1 MKDRY
6 LVTLEIE
13 TYDGDPK
20 SWNWDTLYIGE
31 ETVKIIESQWKGR
44 VLPTNE
50 GDPEIK
56 CFVCGD
62 PLDEDDIVWADEEGQ
77 IGKEGNDTA
86 WCVSCLPSEGE
97 SNE

>member
-13 TYDGDPK
+13 TYDGDPRE
-20 SWNWDTLYIGE
+20 WDWSKLLTGDE
-31 ETVKIIESQWKGR
+31 SKVIESQFKGR

-50 GDPEIK
+50 G
-56 CFVCGD
+56 
-62 PLDEDDIVWADEEGQ
+62 
-77 IGKEGNDTA
+77 
-86 WCVSCLPSEGE
+86 E

>member
-20 SWNWDTLYIGE
+20 AWDW
-31 ETVKIIESQWKGR
+31 TVKALREANVVNVISSDFKGR
-44 VLPTNE
+44 V
-50 GDPEIK
+50 IWK
-56 CFVCGD
+56 
-62 PLDEDDIVWADEEGQ
+62 
-77 IGKEGNDTA
+77 
-86 WCVSCLPSEGE
+86 EGE